1 MCFFNTLCGKGY
13 LGFFMVGTAINW
25 PPKAAILF
33 DWHETWQDC
42 LENFGFSW

>member
-25 PPKAAILF
+25 PPKAAI
-33 DWHETWQDC
+33 C
-42 LENFGFSW
+42 LTDMKLDKIV